1 MPRVNPSDEIDTVA
15 YAVSFMKA
23 AKCLAG
29 GEEEWED
36 NHSLIVPFYM
46 LIGFSLE
53 NALKAVL
60 EFNGS
65 DPGTKWSHSHDL
77 QKLRLLAEHHDFVLS
92 DDLREFVDHLSPL
105 HKDHHFR
112 YPQKAETAHLLKPIA
127 ATELTERL
135 LVGAFLAIDGAKRMD
150 DRRA

>member
-1 MPRVNPSDEIDTVA
+1 LNRFLPVRRAADGAPISGPIGIGNYRDGARVA
-15 YAVSFMKA
+15 
-23 AKCLAG
+23 
-29 GEEEWED
+29 

-65 DPGTKWSHSHDL
+65 DSGTKWSHSHDL
-77 QKLRLLAEHHDFVLS
+77 QKLRLLAEHHDFILS

-135 LVGAFLAIDGAKRMD
+135 LVEAFLAIDGAKRMD
-150 DRRA
+150 DRSA